1 MGNANPKEK
10 KEMKGLITICS
21 DCGAKTELQEI
32 SIEFE
37 RKGIRATMS
46 GIVAMVCP
54 NCGKEYVPGDIAGD
68 VIDVVSRTIDET
80 EGLLKR
86 TEAHRKSL
94 LLERPILAAK
104 QLELTLA
111 T

>member
-1 MGNANPKEK
+1 MGNPNPKEK
-10 KEMKGLITICS
+10 KEMKGLIATCS
-21 DCGAKTELQEI
+21 ECGTKTELQEI

-37 RKGIRATMS
+37 RKAIRATMS
-46 GIVAMVCP
+46 GVLAMVCP
-54 NCGKEYVPGDIAGD
+54 NCGEKYVPGDIAGD
-68 VIDVVSRTIDET
+68 VIEVVSRTIDET

-94 LLERPILAAK
+94 LSELPVLAAK
-104 QLELTLA
+104 QLELTLS

>member
-1 MGNANPKEK
+1 
-10 KEMKGLITICS
+10 MKGLITICS
-21 DCGAKTELQEI
+21 ECGTKTELQEI

-46 GIVAMVCP
+46 GILAMVCR
-54 NCGKEYVPGDIAGD
+54 NCGEKYVPGDIAGD

-80 EGLLKR
+80 ENLLKR

-94 LLERPILAAK
+94 LLEHPILAAK
-104 QLELTLA
+104 RLELTLA
-111 T
+111 A

>member
-21 DCGAKTELQEI
+21 ECGTKTELQEI

-46 GIVAMVCP
+46 GILAMVCR
-54 NCGKEYVPGDIAGD
+54 NCGEKYVPGDIAGD

-80 EGLLKR
+80 ENLLKR

-94 LLERPILAAK
+94 LLEHPILAAK
-104 QLELTLA
+104 RLELTLA
-111 T
+111 A